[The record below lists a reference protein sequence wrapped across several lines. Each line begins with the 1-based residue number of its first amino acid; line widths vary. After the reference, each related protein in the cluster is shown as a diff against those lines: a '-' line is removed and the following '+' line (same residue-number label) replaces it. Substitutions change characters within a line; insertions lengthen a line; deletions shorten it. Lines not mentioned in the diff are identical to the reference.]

1 MTIQIPQGAKT
12 MQLFDM
18 NIDIPEGKTYIDI
31 DDNFLQN
38 KYNQFMQNNQQQNNF
53 NSQEELA
60 LDGKPMSMYQA
71 PQVSQNEPQ
80 EQGVWSKINK
90 GLEDFNNLIDPK
102 RMISEGLDYLSP
114 RVTSGEE
121 GVRQKIEDAT
131 NQISGGL
138 LARNFTSLDN
148 EEQKEIF
155 QIAYDE
161 IKKLGYE
168 PFLEIN
174 NGDYKYI
181 GVDKN
186 GKEVEFTPSFR
197 NTLASTKNELAFS
210 VAGGYAGSLAKTAGQ
225 TIAKKAL
232 NYFAP
237 SAIGAGSGAVS
248 DLHSQSNNTGIEVSH
263 IDYAKRFGSAAAE
276 DALAGAVVGSAI
288 KGIGKT
294 YKSVGDL
301 ISSVKTGAQAGKDM
315 IDGMAVKGGNLGNR
329 VIDKISKTDIPV
341 VGKFTDGGLQNA
353 ETIFNNLTKNVENK
367 KQIDE
372 LIAKENPTYLENG
385 KPTIEILKNIVEQGL
400 NKNNPQFIQDSAKR
414 TSAILKNISNSL
426 QGVPT
431 TQRREV
437 LLKAAQAYPEIG
449 SFLDDVLKADKDA
462 SISFLNMIK
471 GQDEVFKNKTGL
483 NGEFDYK
490 AWQKDNHAYENRINQ
505 EYGSAISKLDQLN
518 NGNIVLTSE
527 DLAKLENFKNNNFL
541 EQDVKNNI
549 QSYLDEIK
557 GKEVS
562 AEQIFGLRTAINKQ
576 LNTGNKTY
584 NTKQAYGIVK
594 EILDDALIRNA
605 SNKVLAKE
613 ILDNANKN
621 FALKE
626 NFKESYLGM
635 MKPQETKEGL
645 TDRLV
650 KGLRNI
656 NEDKN
661 LENAFKGMNEQ
672 ERLANETHVMN
683 SLLEKH
689 RIEGV
694 GYDFKSL
701 AKDLEDVNFS
711 SKKIKDAKDVINTY
725 ALIYNNNRDLIMTAL
740 ASSGKKTNSS
750 IATTIHGVF
759 DRILISGIF
768 ARLHAL
774 APFMKSAKE
783 QALRNQILDAIKL
796 AKTNKEVISN
806 LKNIKIADQEQS
818 RIFKDALDNYIKVDK
833 EQNKILKD
841 ALIKEGVIKGDN
853 FFMDKADP
861 KDNSLRFIGKNDKE
875 YTINKDVR
883 NEWMKTFNLKNIDD
897 EYIPNIPKEAKIAL
911 KDREIK
917 LTKGSLLKLI
927 EKDRIKYIPH
937 IKETLESPQAILKD
951 KDDFIFIKNIDNQ
964 TYFTSIGKDYETH
977 LTIISNSPKKQ
988 NNIRNKIKNAEVV
1001 YYNNARALPT
1011 SRASSETNQVSFS
1024 DKHSTQAKHKE
1035 SLEKYNRNFY
1045 LKHYK
1050 DFIDKSENKKIF
1062 FKYNFGD
1069 FLDIKKLEKSLEK
1082 YKESKPQE
1090 IKYKELKRG
1099 YILDDLLNV
1108 DEDVSYAVVN
1118 KDDLKPSLTR
1128 SLSQFRNKHSNSTIS
1143 DIRNSFNEREHF
1155 KESSNFDGI
1164 PTITKDGLV
1173 IAGNHRTTAIRD
1185 LKGENL
1191 ARYIKQA
1198 KRVYGEDVFK
1208 GFDENKA
1215 MIVRILDKNDDDTI
1229 IRLSKLSNDGRLSD
1243 ESEKLQ
1249 ALGAKYKEKLLK
1261 IENSKI
1267 NTEKELM
1274 NFLGSRDILESKR
1287 ALLDHLMP
1295 NINDALLSW
1304 ERRSGGD
1311 TEFSK
1316 ILNDNALN
1324 LLHLKQALNKNKVFK
1339 DNGNNFFSLFKR
1351 AIESINQSNVYKN
1364 NNELYDIIKKYT
1376 EPSLNFEKEFISSN
1390 KDLQADILG
1399 FIIKYNDTLTN
1410 PSEAFG
1416 NKIKKAIEFI
1426 YDNDSFSLFN
1436 NIKLSNYDV
1445 LNQMLNINIT
1455 NSIKYQEL
1463 LNKAIDNLSDEK
1475 NIIKKLNE
1483 NIKNKKS
1490 VKQRLDEKI
1499 QDDKK
1504 AREDILKRYDNFLKE
1519 NKDNKLDFLDKMN
1532 LNTIEYNLTRQMIV
1546 NAKESTNKGVKKDI
1560 PSDLRGKIEKELNIQ
1575 PLKEFGENYT
1585 EYYHDGKGALQKLLI
1600 EKQGQVAGAFH
1611 RKDLG
1616 DIDLVWG
1623 EVTDKIKHKGY
1634 GLAHIIDKHPE
1645 LDLKLISDIV
1655 DKGKLNN
1662 QNNIRYRI
1670 EYKNYI
1676 IGLSS
1681 EYKKGNKRTFIITAF
1696 ERYKG

>member
-71 PQVSQNEPQ
+71 PSLPQ
-80 EQGVWSKINK
+80 EKQEIGTWDKINQ
-90 GLEDFNNLIDPK
+90 GLSDFNEFINPLNAVKKIPQA
-102 RMISEGLDYLSP
+102 LDYLTP
-114 RVTSGEE
+114 KVTSGEE
-121 GVRQKIEDAT
+121 GARQKIEDAT
-131 NQISGGL
+131 NQVSGGL
-138 LARNFTSLDN
+138 LARNFTSPSN
-148 EEQKEIF
+148 EEQKQIF

-186 GKEVEFTPSFR
+186 GKEVDFTPSFR

-237 SAIGAGSGAVS
+237 SAIGAGSGAMA
-248 DLHSQSNNTGIEVSH
+248 DLHSQSNNIGIEASYM
-263 IDYAKRFGSAAAE
+263 DYAKRFGSAAAE

-301 ISSVKTGAQAGKDM
+301 ISSAKTGAQAGKDM

-329 VIDKISKTDIPV
+329 FIDKISKTDIPM

-505 EYGSAISKLDQLN
+505 EYGSAISKLDELN

-750 IATTIHGVF
+750 MATTIQGVF

-774 APFMKSAKE
+774 APFVKSAKE

-861 KDNSLRFIGKNDKE
+861 SKAKSDLNVKISVSPNVRNLAKLTNDEIIADLEYLANKHKEMFKKPSDVFKLIKEIKVNPTFFYKNNRIDIALIAKRLNDNKLGKLGVNKNTGEVRHITKVKEKDLARLEKVSKKNTKENVGIIQTFIQPGSKNENSLNG
-875 YTINKDVR
+875 
-883 NEWMKTFNLKNIDD
+883 L
-897 EYIPNIPKEAKIAL
+897 PN
-911 KDREIK
+911 
-917 LTKGSLLKLI
+917 
-927 EKDRIKYIPH
+927 
-937 IKETLESPQAILKD
+937 
-951 KDDFIFIKNIDNQ
+951 
-964 TYFTSIGKDYETH
+964 
-977 LTIISNSPKKQ
+977 ISNSTQTKPK
-988 NNIRNKIKNAEVV
+988 
-1001 YYNNARALPT
+1001 
-1011 SRASSETNQVSFS
+1011 TNLM
-1024 DKHSTQAKHKE
+1024 D
-1035 SLEKYNRNFY
+1035 
-1045 LKHYK
+1045 
-1050 DFIDKSENKKIF
+1050 
-1062 FKYNFGD
+1062 
-1069 FLDIKKLEKSLEK
+1069 DIKK
-1082 YKESKPQE
+1082 
-1090 IKYKELKRG
+1090 
-1099 YILDDLLNV
+1099 
-1108 DEDVSYAVVN
+1108 
-1118 KDDLKPSLTR
+1118 
-1128 SLSQFRNKHSNSTIS
+1128 
-1143 DIRNSFNEREHF
+1143 
-1155 KESSNFDGI
+1155 
-1164 PTITKDGLV
+1164 
-1173 IAGNHRTTAIRD
+1173 
-1185 LKGENL
+1185 
-1191 ARYIKQA
+1191 
-1198 KRVYGEDVFK
+1198 
-1208 GFDENKA
+1208 
-1215 MIVRILDKNDDDTI
+1215 
-1229 IRLSKLSNDGRLSD
+1229 
-1243 ESEKLQ
+1243 
-1249 ALGAKYKEKLLK
+1249 
-1261 IENSKI
+1261 
-1267 NTEKELM
+1267 
-1274 NFLGSRDILESKR
+1274 
-1287 ALLDHLMP
+1287 
-1295 NINDALLSW
+1295 
-1304 ERRSGGD
+1304 
-1311 TEFSK
+1311 
-1316 ILNDNALN
+1316 
-1324 LLHLKQALNKNKVFK
+1324 
-1339 DNGNNFFSLFKR
+1339 
-1351 AIESINQSNVYKN
+1351 
-1364 NNELYDIIKKYT
+1364 
-1376 EPSLNFEKEFISSN
+1376 
-1390 KDLQADILG
+1390 
-1399 FIIKYNDTLTN
+1399 
-1410 PSEAFG
+1410 
-1416 NKIKKAIEFI
+1416 
-1426 YDNDSFSLFN
+1426 
-1436 NIKLSNYDV
+1436 NIKAKEV
-1445 LNQMLNINIT
+1445 
-1455 NSIKYQEL
+1455 
-1463 LNKAIDNLSDEK
+1463 
-1475 NIIKKLNE
+1475 KK
-1483 NIKNKKS
+1483 KNKKS
-1490 VKQRLDEKI
+1490 VKQSLDEKI
-1499 QDDKK
+1499 QNDKK
-1504 AREDILKRYDNFLKE
+1504 ASEDILKRYDNFLKE
-1519 NKDNKLDFLDKMN
+1519 NKDYNFDFLDNMN
-1532 LNTIEYNLTRQMIV
+1532 LNTVEYNLTRQMII

-1560 PSDLRGKIEKELNIQ
+1560 PSALRGKIEKELNIQ
-1575 PLKEFGENYT
+1575 PLKEFGENYA

-1681 EYKKGNKRTFIITAF
+1681 EYKGNKRTFIITAF

>member
-1 MTIQIPQGAKT
+1 
-12 MQLFDM
+12 M
-18 NIDIPEGKTYIDI
+18 NIREFLLEKPQENNIISFLQDGASQSENQNTSEYLSNLKNEVINDFYKNKDKYAKEYEKYNFKDQNLTNPMGNISEYKRDLYDYNKNPSMNADDLSNYILDKQSKFNASKPI
-31 DDNFLQN
+31 FADDNEVAR
-38 KYNQFMQNNQQQNNF
+38 KSNQFMRDLGD
-53 NSQEELA
+53 ELQKSGRGR
-60 LDGKPMSMYQA
+60 LLQDDDGSYWVQ
-71 PQVSQNEPQ
+71 
-80 EQGVWSKINK
+80 
-90 GLEDFNNLIDPK
+90 D
-102 RMISEGLDYLSP
+102 
-114 RVTSGEE
+114 
-121 GVRQKIEDAT
+121 
-131 NQISGGL
+131 
-138 LARNFTSLDN
+138 
-148 EEQKEIF
+148 
-155 QIAYDE
+155 
-161 IKKLGYE
+161 
-168 PFLEIN
+168 N
-174 NGDYKYI
+174 NGNYSKVQGSTMGDLYRGLRDNGASMALGTAGAI
-181 GVDKN
+181 GGTMLGGGV
-186 GKEVEFTPSFR
+186 GM
-197 NTLASTKNELAFS
+197 
-210 VAGGYAGSLAKTAGQ
+210 VAGGALGASL
-225 TIAKKAL
+225 
-232 NYFAP
+232 
-237 SAIGAGSGAVS
+237 GAGYDYYGNTKDTNQDMNLKEALMLMGENAGLSLIGDAAFAGVAKGARA
-248 DLHSQSNNTGIEVSH
+248 LKNT
-263 IDYAKRFGSAAAE
+263 YNMA
-276 DALAGAVVGSAI
+276 
-288 KGIGKT
+288 
-294 YKSVGDL
+294 
-301 ISSVKTGAQAGKDM
+301 KTGAQAGKDM

-505 EYGSAISKLDQLN
+505 EYGSAISKLDELN
-518 NGNIVLTSE
+518 NGKIVLTSE

-605 SNKVLAKE
+605 SDKVLAKE

-626 NFKESYLGM
+626 NFKGSYLGM

-861 KDNSLRFIGKNDKE
+861 KDNSLRFIGKDGKE

-988 NNIRNKIKNAEVV
+988 NNIKNKMKNAEVV

-1011 SRASSETNQVSFS
+1011 SRASSETKQVSFS
-1024 DKHSTQAKHKE
+1024 NENSTQAKP
-1035 SLEKYNRNFY
+1035 
-1045 LKHYK
+1045 
-1050 DFIDKSENKKIF
+1050 KK
-1062 FKYNFGD
+1062 NLMD
-1069 FLDIKKLEKSLEK
+1069 DIK
-1082 YKESKPQE
+1082 
-1090 IKYKELKRG
+1090 
-1099 YILDDLLNV
+1099 D
-1108 DEDVSYAVVN
+1108 
-1118 KDDLKPSLTR
+1118 
-1128 SLSQFRNKHSNSTIS
+1128 
-1143 DIRNSFNEREHF
+1143 
-1155 KESSNFDGI
+1155 
-1164 PTITKDGLV
+1164 
-1173 IAGNHRTTAIRD
+1173 
-1185 LKGENL
+1185 
-1191 ARYIKQA
+1191 
-1198 KRVYGEDVFK
+1198 
-1208 GFDENKA
+1208 
-1215 MIVRILDKNDDDTI
+1215 
-1229 IRLSKLSNDGRLSD
+1229 
-1243 ESEKLQ
+1243 
-1249 ALGAKYKEKLLK
+1249 
-1261 IENSKI
+1261 
-1267 NTEKELM
+1267 
-1274 NFLGSRDILESKR
+1274 
-1287 ALLDHLMP
+1287 
-1295 NINDALLSW
+1295 NI
-1304 ERRSGGD
+1304 
-1311 TEFSK
+1311 
-1316 ILNDNALN
+1316 
-1324 LLHLKQALNKNKVFK
+1324 KNKE
-1339 DNGNNFFSLFKR
+1339 
-1351 AIESINQSNVYKN
+1351 IEK
-1364 NNELYDIIKKYT
+1364 
-1376 EPSLNFEKEFISSN
+1376 
-1390 KDLQADILG
+1390 
-1399 FIIKYNDTLTN
+1399 
-1410 PSEAFG
+1410 
-1416 NKIKKAIEFI
+1416 
-1426 YDNDSFSLFN
+1426 
-1436 NIKLSNYDV
+1436 
-1445 LNQMLNINIT
+1445 
-1455 NSIKYQEL
+1455 
-1463 LNKAIDNLSDEK
+1463 
-1475 NIIKKLNE
+1475 
-1483 NIKNKKS
+1483 KNKKS

-1499 QDDKK
+1499 QNDKK
-1504 AREDILKRYDNFLKE
+1504 ASEDILKRYDNFLKE
-1519 NKDNKLDFLDKMN
+1519 NKDYNFDFLDNMN
-1532 LNTIEYNLTRQMIV
+1532 LNTVEYNLTRQMII

-1560 PSDLRGKIEKELNIQ
+1560 PSALRGKIEQELNIQ
-1575 PLKEFGENYT
+1575 PLKEFGENYA
-1585 EYYHDGKGALQKLLI
+1585 EYYHDGARAIKKLLI

-1623 EVTDKIKHKGY
+1623 EVIDKIKHKGY

-1681 EYKKGNKRTFIITAF
+1681 EYKGNKRTFIITAF

>member
-1 MTIQIPQGAKT
+1 
-12 MQLFDM
+12 M
-18 NIDIPEGKTYIDI
+18 NIREFLLEKPQENNIISFLQDGASQSENQNTSEYLSNLKNEVINDFYKNKDKYAKEYEKYNFKDQNLTNPMGNISEYKRDLYDYNKNPSMNADDLSNYILDKQSKFNASKPI
-31 DDNFLQN
+31 FADDNEVAR
-38 KYNQFMQNNQQQNNF
+38 KSNQFMRDLGD
-53 NSQEELA
+53 ELQKSGRGR
-60 LDGKPMSMYQA
+60 LLQDDDGSYWVQ
-71 PQVSQNEPQ
+71 
-80 EQGVWSKINK
+80 
-90 GLEDFNNLIDPK
+90 D
-102 RMISEGLDYLSP
+102 
-114 RVTSGEE
+114 
-121 GVRQKIEDAT
+121 
-131 NQISGGL
+131 
-138 LARNFTSLDN
+138 
-148 EEQKEIF
+148 
-155 QIAYDE
+155 
-161 IKKLGYE
+161 
-168 PFLEIN
+168 N
-174 NGDYKYI
+174 NGNYSKVQGSTMGDLYRGLRDNGASMALGTAGAI
-181 GVDKN
+181 GGTMLGGGV
-186 GKEVEFTPSFR
+186 GM
-197 NTLASTKNELAFS
+197 
-210 VAGGYAGSLAKTAGQ
+210 VAGGALGASL
-225 TIAKKAL
+225 
-232 NYFAP
+232 
-237 SAIGAGSGAVS
+237 GAGYDYYGNTKDTNQDMNLKEALMLMGENAGLSLIGDAAFAGVAKGARA
-248 DLHSQSNNTGIEVSH
+248 LKNT
-263 IDYAKRFGSAAAE
+263 YNMA
-276 DALAGAVVGSAI
+276 
-288 KGIGKT
+288 
-294 YKSVGDL
+294 
-301 ISSVKTGAQAGKDM
+301 KTGAQAGKDM

-329 VIDKISKTDIPV
+329 VIDKITQKDIPMI
-341 VGKFTDGGLQNA
+341 GKFTDGGLQNA

-414 TSAILKNISNSL
+414 TSAILKNISNAL

-505 EYGSAISKLDQLN
+505 EYGSAISKLDELN
-518 NGNIVLTSE
+518 NGKIVLTSE

-541 EQDVKNNI
+541 DQDVKNNI

-584 NTKQAYGIVK
+584 NTKQAYEIIK
-594 EILDDALIRNA
+594 EILDNALIRNT
-605 SNKVLAKE
+605 SNRELAKE
-613 ILDNANKN
+613 VLNNANKN

-861 KDNSLRFIGKNDKE
+861 KDNSLRFIGKNGKE

-988 NNIRNKIKNAEVV
+988 NNIKNKMKNAEVV

-1011 SRASSETNQVSFS
+1011 SRASSETKQVSFS
-1024 DKHSTQAKHKE
+1024 NENSTQAKP
-1035 SLEKYNRNFY
+1035 
-1045 LKHYK
+1045 
-1050 DFIDKSENKKIF
+1050 KK
-1062 FKYNFGD
+1062 N
-1069 FLDIKKLEKSLEK
+1069 LMNDIKE
-1082 YKESKPQE
+1082 
-1090 IKYKELKRG
+1090 
-1099 YILDDLLNV
+1099 
-1108 DEDVSYAVVN
+1108 
-1118 KDDLKPSLTR
+1118 
-1128 SLSQFRNKHSNSTIS
+1128 
-1143 DIRNSFNEREHF
+1143 
-1155 KESSNFDGI
+1155 
-1164 PTITKDGLV
+1164 
-1173 IAGNHRTTAIRD
+1173 
-1185 LKGENL
+1185 
-1191 ARYIKQA
+1191 
-1198 KRVYGEDVFK
+1198 
-1208 GFDENKA
+1208 
-1215 MIVRILDKNDDDTI
+1215 
-1229 IRLSKLSNDGRLSD
+1229 
-1243 ESEKLQ
+1243 
-1249 ALGAKYKEKLLK
+1249 
-1261 IENSKI
+1261 
-1267 NTEKELM
+1267 
-1274 NFLGSRDILESKR
+1274 
-1287 ALLDHLMP
+1287 
-1295 NINDALLSW
+1295 
-1304 ERRSGGD
+1304 
-1311 TEFSK
+1311 
-1316 ILNDNALN
+1316 
-1324 LLHLKQALNKNKVFK
+1324 
-1339 DNGNNFFSLFKR
+1339 
-1351 AIESINQSNVYKN
+1351 
-1364 NNELYDIIKKYT
+1364 
-1376 EPSLNFEKEFISSN
+1376 
-1390 KDLQADILG
+1390 
-1399 FIIKYNDTLTN
+1399 
-1410 PSEAFG
+1410 
-1416 NKIKKAIEFI
+1416 
-1426 YDNDSFSLFN
+1426 
-1436 NIKLSNYDV
+1436 NIKAKEV
-1445 LNQMLNINIT
+1445 
-1455 NSIKYQEL
+1455 
-1463 LNKAIDNLSDEK
+1463 
-1475 NIIKKLNE
+1475 KK
-1483 NIKNKKS
+1483 KNKKS

-1681 EYKKGNKRTFIITAF
+1681 EYKGNKRTFIITAF

>member
-1 MTIQIPQGAKT
+1 
-12 MQLFDM
+12 M
-18 NIDIPEGKTYIDI
+18 NIREFLLEKPQENNIISFLQDGASQSENQNTSEYLSNLKNEVINDFYKNKDKYAKEYEKYNFKDQNLTNPMGNISEYKRDLYDYNKNPSMNADDLSNYILDKQSKFNASKPI
-31 DDNFLQN
+31 FADDNEVAR
-38 KYNQFMQNNQQQNNF
+38 KSNQFMRDLGD
-53 NSQEELA
+53 ELQKSGRGR
-60 LDGKPMSMYQA
+60 LLQDDDGSYWVQ
-71 PQVSQNEPQ
+71 
-80 EQGVWSKINK
+80 
-90 GLEDFNNLIDPK
+90 D
-102 RMISEGLDYLSP
+102 
-114 RVTSGEE
+114 
-121 GVRQKIEDAT
+121 
-131 NQISGGL
+131 
-138 LARNFTSLDN
+138 
-148 EEQKEIF
+148 
-155 QIAYDE
+155 
-161 IKKLGYE
+161 
-168 PFLEIN
+168 N
-174 NGDYKYI
+174 NGNYSKVQGSTMGDLYRGLRDNGASMALGTAGAI
-181 GVDKN
+181 GGTMLGGGV
-186 GKEVEFTPSFR
+186 GM
-197 NTLASTKNELAFS
+197 
-210 VAGGYAGSLAKTAGQ
+210 VAGGALGASL
-225 TIAKKAL
+225 
-232 NYFAP
+232 
-237 SAIGAGSGAVS
+237 GAGYDYYGNTKDTNQDMNLKEAIMLMGENAGLSLIGDAAFAGVAKGARA
-248 DLHSQSNNTGIEVSH
+248 LKNT
-263 IDYAKRFGSAAAE
+263 YNMA
-276 DALAGAVVGSAI
+276 
-288 KGIGKT
+288 
-294 YKSVGDL
+294 
-301 ISSVKTGAQAGKDM
+301 KTGAQAGKDM

-385 KPTIEILKNIVEQGL
+385 KPTIEILKNIIEQGL

-505 EYGSAISKLDQLN
+505 EYGSAISKLDELN

-750 IATTIHGVF
+750 IATTIQGVF

-861 KDNSLRFIGKNDKE
+861 SKAKSDLNVKISVSPNVRNLAKLTNDEIIADLEYLANKHKEMFKKPSDVFKLIKEIKVNPTFFYKNNRMDIALIAKRLNDNKLGKLGVNKNTGEVRHITKVKEKDLARLEKVSKKNTKENVGIIQTFIQPGSKNENSLNG
-875 YTINKDVR
+875 
-883 NEWMKTFNLKNIDD
+883 L
-897 EYIPNIPKEAKIAL
+897 PN
-911 KDREIK
+911 
-917 LTKGSLLKLI
+917 
-927 EKDRIKYIPH
+927 
-937 IKETLESPQAILKD
+937 
-951 KDDFIFIKNIDNQ
+951 
-964 TYFTSIGKDYETH
+964 
-977 LTIISNSPKKQ
+977 ISNSTQTKPK
-988 NNIRNKIKNAEVV
+988 
-1001 YYNNARALPT
+1001 
-1011 SRASSETNQVSFS
+1011 TNLM
-1024 DKHSTQAKHKE
+1024 D
-1035 SLEKYNRNFY
+1035 
-1045 LKHYK
+1045 
-1050 DFIDKSENKKIF
+1050 
-1062 FKYNFGD
+1062 
-1069 FLDIKKLEKSLEK
+1069 DIKK
-1082 YKESKPQE
+1082 
-1090 IKYKELKRG
+1090 
-1099 YILDDLLNV
+1099 
-1108 DEDVSYAVVN
+1108 
-1118 KDDLKPSLTR
+1118 
-1128 SLSQFRNKHSNSTIS
+1128 
-1143 DIRNSFNEREHF
+1143 
-1155 KESSNFDGI
+1155 
-1164 PTITKDGLV
+1164 
-1173 IAGNHRTTAIRD
+1173 
-1185 LKGENL
+1185 
-1191 ARYIKQA
+1191 
-1198 KRVYGEDVFK
+1198 
-1208 GFDENKA
+1208 
-1215 MIVRILDKNDDDTI
+1215 
-1229 IRLSKLSNDGRLSD
+1229 
-1243 ESEKLQ
+1243 
-1249 ALGAKYKEKLLK
+1249 
-1261 IENSKI
+1261 
-1267 NTEKELM
+1267 
-1274 NFLGSRDILESKR
+1274 
-1287 ALLDHLMP
+1287 
-1295 NINDALLSW
+1295 
-1304 ERRSGGD
+1304 
-1311 TEFSK
+1311 
-1316 ILNDNALN
+1316 
-1324 LLHLKQALNKNKVFK
+1324 
-1339 DNGNNFFSLFKR
+1339 
-1351 AIESINQSNVYKN
+1351 
-1364 NNELYDIIKKYT
+1364 
-1376 EPSLNFEKEFISSN
+1376 
-1390 KDLQADILG
+1390 
-1399 FIIKYNDTLTN
+1399 
-1410 PSEAFG
+1410 
-1416 NKIKKAIEFI
+1416 
-1426 YDNDSFSLFN
+1426 
-1436 NIKLSNYDV
+1436 NIKAKEV
-1445 LNQMLNINIT
+1445 
-1455 NSIKYQEL
+1455 
-1463 LNKAIDNLSDEK
+1463 
-1475 NIIKKLNE
+1475 KK
-1483 NIKNKKS
+1483 KNKKS
-1490 VKQRLDEKI
+1490 VKQSLDEKI
-1499 QDDKK
+1499 QNDKK
-1504 AREDILKRYDNFLKE
+1504 ASEDILKRYDNFLKE
-1519 NKDNKLDFLDKMN
+1519 NKDYNFDFLDNMN
-1532 LNTIEYNLTRQMIV
+1532 LNTVEYNLTRQMII

-1560 PSDLRGKIEKELNIQ
+1560 PSALRGKIEKELNIQ
-1575 PLKEFGENYT
+1575 PLKEFGENYA

-1681 EYKKGNKRTFIITAF
+1681 EYKGNKRTFIITAF

>member
-1 MTIQIPQGAKT
+1 
-12 MQLFDM
+12 M
-18 NIDIPEGKTYIDI
+18 NIREFLLEKPQENNIISFLQDGASQSENQNTSEYLSNLKNEVINDFYKNKDKYAKEYEKYNFKDQNLTNPMGNISEYKRDLYDYNKNPSMNADDLSNYILDKQSKFNASKPI
-31 DDNFLQN
+31 FADDNEVAR
-38 KYNQFMQNNQQQNNF
+38 KSNQFMRDLGD
-53 NSQEELA
+53 ELQKSGRGR
-60 LDGKPMSMYQA
+60 LLQDDDGSYWVQ
-71 PQVSQNEPQ
+71 
-80 EQGVWSKINK
+80 
-90 GLEDFNNLIDPK
+90 D
-102 RMISEGLDYLSP
+102 
-114 RVTSGEE
+114 
-121 GVRQKIEDAT
+121 
-131 NQISGGL
+131 
-138 LARNFTSLDN
+138 
-148 EEQKEIF
+148 
-155 QIAYDE
+155 
-161 IKKLGYE
+161 
-168 PFLEIN
+168 N
-174 NGDYKYI
+174 NGNYSKVQGSTMGDLYRGLRDNGASMALGTAGAI
-181 GVDKN
+181 GGTMLGGGV
-186 GKEVEFTPSFR
+186 GM
-197 NTLASTKNELAFS
+197 
-210 VAGGYAGSLAKTAGQ
+210 VAGGALGASL
-225 TIAKKAL
+225 
-232 NYFAP
+232 
-237 SAIGAGSGAVS
+237 GAGYDYYGNTKDTNQDMNLKEAIMLMGENAGLSLIGDAAFAGVAKGARA
-248 DLHSQSNNTGIEVSH
+248 LKNT
-263 IDYAKRFGSAAAE
+263 YNMA
-276 DALAGAVVGSAI
+276 
-288 KGIGKT
+288 
-294 YKSVGDL
+294 
-301 ISSVKTGAQAGKDM
+301 KTGAQAGKDM

-483 NGEFDYK
+483 KGEFDYK
-490 AWQKDNHAYENRINQ
+490 AWQKDNHAYENRIKQ
-505 EYGSAISKLDQLN
+505 EYGSAISKLDELN
-518 NGNIVLTSE
+518 NGKIVLTSE

-584 NTKQAYGIVK
+584 NTKQAYRIVK

-605 SNKVLAKE
+605 SDKVLAKE

-645 TDRLV
+645 THRLV

-672 ERLANETHVMN
+672 ERLANETHTMN
-683 SLLEKH
+683 ALLEKH

-701 AKDLEDVNFS
+701 AKDLEDVEFS

-750 IATTIHGVF
+750 IATTIQGVF

-774 APFMKSAKE
+774 APFVKSAKE

-988 NNIRNKIKNAEVV
+988 NNIKNKMKNAEVV

-1011 SRASSETNQVSFS
+1011 SRASSETKQVSFS
-1024 DKHSTQAKHKE
+1024 NENSTQTKP
-1035 SLEKYNRNFY
+1035 
-1045 LKHYK
+1045 
-1050 DFIDKSENKKIF
+1050 KK
-1062 FKYNFGD
+1062 NLMD
-1069 FLDIKKLEKSLEK
+1069 DIK
-1082 YKESKPQE
+1082 
-1090 IKYKELKRG
+1090 
-1099 YILDDLLNV
+1099 
-1108 DEDVSYAVVN
+1108 
-1118 KDDLKPSLTR
+1118 
-1128 SLSQFRNKHSNSTIS
+1128 
-1143 DIRNSFNEREHF
+1143 
-1155 KESSNFDGI
+1155 
-1164 PTITKDGLV
+1164 
-1173 IAGNHRTTAIRD
+1173 
-1185 LKGENL
+1185 EN
-1191 ARYIKQA
+1191 I
-1198 KRVYGEDVFK
+1198 
-1208 GFDENKA
+1208 
-1215 MIVRILDKNDDDTI
+1215 
-1229 IRLSKLSNDGRLSD
+1229 
-1243 ESEKLQ
+1243 
-1249 ALGAKYKEKLLK
+1249 
-1261 IENSKI
+1261 
-1267 NTEKELM
+1267 
-1274 NFLGSRDILESKR
+1274 
-1287 ALLDHLMP
+1287 
-1295 NINDALLSW
+1295 
-1304 ERRSGGD
+1304 
-1311 TEFSK
+1311 
-1316 ILNDNALN
+1316 
-1324 LLHLKQALNKNKVFK
+1324 KNKEV
-1339 DNGNNFFSLFKR
+1339 
-1351 AIESINQSNVYKN
+1351 
-1364 NNELYDIIKKYT
+1364 KK
-1376 EPSLNFEKEFISSN
+1376 
-1390 KDLQADILG
+1390 
-1399 FIIKYNDTLTN
+1399 
-1410 PSEAFG
+1410 
-1416 NKIKKAIEFI
+1416 
-1426 YDNDSFSLFN
+1426 
-1436 NIKLSNYDV
+1436 
-1445 LNQMLNINIT
+1445 
-1455 NSIKYQEL
+1455 
-1463 LNKAIDNLSDEK
+1463 
-1475 NIIKKLNE
+1475 
-1483 NIKNKKS
+1483 KNKKS

-1499 QDDKK
+1499 QNDKK
-1504 AREDILKRYDNFLKE
+1504 ASEDILKRYDNFLKE

-1575 PLKEFGENYT
+1575 PLKEFGENYA

-1681 EYKKGNKRTFIITAF
+1681 EYKGNKRTFIITAF

>member
-138 LARNFTSLDN
+138 LPRIFTSPSN
-148 EEQKEIF
+148 EEQKQIF

-186 GKEVEFTPSFR
+186 GKEVDFTPSFR

-237 SAIGAGSGAVS
+237 SAIGAGSGAMA
-248 DLHSQSNNTGIEVSH
+248 DLHSQSNNTGIEASYM
-263 IDYAKRFGSAAAE
+263 DYAKRFGSAAAE

-315 IDGMAVKGGNLGNR
+315 IDGMAVKGGNLKENIGDKLRKISPSILNDLASQGSETSKAYARELIESGNR
-329 VIDKISKTDIPV
+329 NYDDILQKSRAMPLEVNQGNALVDGVASKIKDFSNTAKNGFVKNTADNVTNSLNNISKNIGSKEAALNQQDLINLSFMNDDLANMARSVLANDPKMANKV
-341 VGKFTDGGLQNA
+341 ANSLHLQ
-353 ETIFNNLTKNVENK
+353 
-367 KQIDE
+367 DE
-372 LIAKENPTYLENG
+372 
-385 KPTIEILKNIVEQGL
+385 
-400 NKNNPQFIQDSAKR
+400 
-414 TSAILKNISNSL
+414 AILKELNLNNAS
-426 QGVPT
+426 
-431 TQRREV
+431 
-437 LLKAAQAYPEIG
+437 
-449 SFLDDVLKADKDA
+449 KADELYALRDA
-462 SISFLNMIK
+462 RAKRAYDEFGKGLDKLDELNPNGVKVDKQTIDDIVLNSSVYSESTPAMIK
-471 GQDEVFKNKTGL
+471 NFIHEAKSG
-483 NGEFDYK
+483 
-490 AWQKDNHAYENRINQ
+490 A
-505 EYGSAISKLDQLN
+505 LD
-518 NGNIVLTSE
+518 
-527 DLAKLENFKNNNFL
+527 
-541 EQDVKNNI
+541 
-549 QSYLDEIK
+549 
-557 GKEVS
+557 GKS
-562 AEQIFGLRTAINKQ
+562 
-576 LNTGNKTY
+576 
-584 NTKQAYGIVK
+584 VK
-594 EILDDALIRNA
+594 EIYDRIDAIG
-605 SNKVLAKE
+605 NKIKESSSYNYKDFLNSLKDAFLENIVKSADNPQEAKE
-613 ILDNANKN
+613 ILTKIRKDYADFKVYDKSKLGKKLEGSEKEISKDIDKILNETNPKKNYEAITKGLNDDEIKVLDNQIITRALEKNKVNIGDANNPKFAVNYKAVMDN
-621 FALKE
+621 FE
-626 NFKESYLGM
+626 NFKPKSKSGQEKIEVLKTIGDLRTNFETVIDGILNSKAKELGHGISTNFIERAKTM
-635 MKPQETKEGL
+635 L
-645 TDRLV
+645 VNNFTDYIAFYFMRLWEV
-650 KGLRNI
+650 GKRAGTRIQMRRGFSNI
-656 NEDKN
+656 NN
-661 LENAFKGMNEQ
+661 L
-672 ERLANETHVMN
+672 
-683 SLLEKH
+683 
-689 RIEGV
+689 
-694 GYDFKSL
+694 
-701 AKDLEDVNFS
+701 KD
-711 SKKIKDAKDVINTY
+711 
-725 ALIYNNNRDLIMTAL
+725 
-740 ASSGKKTNSS
+740 
-750 IATTIHGVF
+750 F
-759 DRILISGIF
+759 DR
-768 ARLHAL
+768 
-774 APFMKSAKE
+774 SAKE
-783 QALRNQILDAIKL
+783 FIESIKD
-796 AKTNKEVISN
+796 KTLKEE
-806 LKNIKIADQEQS
+806 AQEARKEFNS
-818 RIFKDALDNYIKVDK
+818 KVKDL
-833 EQNKILKD
+833 
-841 ALIKEGVIKGDN
+841 IKGDN

-861 KDNSLRFIGKNDKE
+861 KDNSLRFIGKNGKE

-1024 DKHSTQAKHKE
+1024 DKNSTQAKP
-1035 SLEKYNRNFY
+1035 
-1045 LKHYK
+1045 
-1050 DFIDKSENKKIF
+1050 KK
-1062 FKYNFGD
+1062 NLMD
-1069 FLDIKKLEKSLEK
+1069 DIK
-1082 YKESKPQE
+1082 
-1090 IKYKELKRG
+1090 
-1099 YILDDLLNV
+1099 
-1108 DEDVSYAVVN
+1108 
-1118 KDDLKPSLTR
+1118 
-1128 SLSQFRNKHSNSTIS
+1128 
-1143 DIRNSFNEREHF
+1143 
-1155 KESSNFDGI
+1155 
-1164 PTITKDGLV
+1164 
-1173 IAGNHRTTAIRD
+1173 
-1185 LKGENL
+1185 EN
-1191 ARYIKQA
+1191 I
-1198 KRVYGEDVFK
+1198 
-1208 GFDENKA
+1208 
-1215 MIVRILDKNDDDTI
+1215 
-1229 IRLSKLSNDGRLSD
+1229 
-1243 ESEKLQ
+1243 
-1249 ALGAKYKEKLLK
+1249 
-1261 IENSKI
+1261 
-1267 NTEKELM
+1267 
-1274 NFLGSRDILESKR
+1274 
-1287 ALLDHLMP
+1287 
-1295 NINDALLSW
+1295 
-1304 ERRSGGD
+1304 
-1311 TEFSK
+1311 
-1316 ILNDNALN
+1316 
-1324 LLHLKQALNKNKVFK
+1324 KNKEV
-1339 DNGNNFFSLFKR
+1339 
-1351 AIESINQSNVYKN
+1351 
-1364 NNELYDIIKKYT
+1364 KK
-1376 EPSLNFEKEFISSN
+1376 
-1390 KDLQADILG
+1390 
-1399 FIIKYNDTLTN
+1399 
-1410 PSEAFG
+1410 
-1416 NKIKKAIEFI
+1416 
-1426 YDNDSFSLFN
+1426 
-1436 NIKLSNYDV
+1436 
-1445 LNQMLNINIT
+1445 
-1455 NSIKYQEL
+1455 
-1463 LNKAIDNLSDEK
+1463 
-1475 NIIKKLNE
+1475 
-1483 NIKNKKS
+1483 KNKKS

-1499 QDDKK
+1499 QNDKK
-1504 AREDILKRYDNFLKE
+1504 ASEDILKRYDNFLKE

-1575 PLKEFGENYT
+1575 PLKEFGENYA

-1681 EYKKGNKRTFIITAF
+1681 EYKGNKRTFIITAF

>member
-60 LDGKPMSMYQA
+60 LDGKPMSIYQA

-114 RVTSGEE
+114 KVTSGEE

-148 EEQKEIF
+148 EEQKQIF

-186 GKEVEFTPSFR
+186 GKEVDFTPSFR

-237 SAIGAGSGAVS
+237 SAIGAGSGAMA
-248 DLHSQSNNTGIEVSH
+248 DLHSQSNNTGIEASYM
-263 IDYAKRFGSAAAE
+263 DYAKRFGSAAAE

-329 VIDKISKTDIPV
+329 VIDKITQKDIPMI
-341 VGKFTDGGLQNA
+341 GKFTDGGLQNA

-385 KPTIEILKNIVEQGL
+385 KPTIEILKNFVEQGL

-414 TSAILKNISNSL
+414 TSAILKNISNAL

-431 TQRREV
+431 TQRREI
-437 LLKAAQAYPEIG
+437 LLKSAQAYPEIG
-449 SFLDDVLKADKDA
+449 SFLDDVLKADRDA

-483 NGEFDYK
+483 KGEFDYK
-490 AWQKDNHAYENRINQ
+490 AWQKDNHAYENRIKQ
-505 EYGSAISKLDQLN
+505 EYGSAISKLDELN
-518 NGNIVLTSE
+518 NGKIVLTSE

-584 NTKQAYGIVK
+584 NTKQAYRIVK

-605 SNKVLAKE
+605 SDKVLAKE

-645 TDRLV
+645 THRLV

-672 ERLANETHVMN
+672 ERLANETHTMN
-683 SLLEKH
+683 ALLEKH

-750 IATTIHGVF
+750 IATTIQGVF

-774 APFMKSAKE
+774 APFVKSAKE

-861 KDNSLRFIGKNDKE
+861 KDNSLRFIGKNGKE

-988 NNIRNKIKNAEVV
+988 NNIKNKMKNAEVV

-1011 SRASSETNQVSFS
+1011 SRASSETKQVSFS
-1024 DKHSTQAKHKE
+1024 NENSTQTKPKTN
-1035 SLEKYNRNFY
+1035 LM
-1045 LKHYK
+1045 
-1050 DFIDKSENKKIF
+1050 D
-1062 FKYNFGD
+1062 
-1069 FLDIKKLEKSLEK
+1069 DIKE
-1082 YKESKPQE
+1082 
-1090 IKYKELKRG
+1090 
-1099 YILDDLLNV
+1099 
-1108 DEDVSYAVVN
+1108 
-1118 KDDLKPSLTR
+1118 
-1128 SLSQFRNKHSNSTIS
+1128 
-1143 DIRNSFNEREHF
+1143 
-1155 KESSNFDGI
+1155 
-1164 PTITKDGLV
+1164 
-1173 IAGNHRTTAIRD
+1173 
-1185 LKGENL
+1185 
-1191 ARYIKQA
+1191 
-1198 KRVYGEDVFK
+1198 
-1208 GFDENKA
+1208 
-1215 MIVRILDKNDDDTI
+1215 
-1229 IRLSKLSNDGRLSD
+1229 
-1243 ESEKLQ
+1243 
-1249 ALGAKYKEKLLK
+1249 
-1261 IENSKI
+1261 
-1267 NTEKELM
+1267 
-1274 NFLGSRDILESKR
+1274 
-1287 ALLDHLMP
+1287 
-1295 NINDALLSW
+1295 
-1304 ERRSGGD
+1304 
-1311 TEFSK
+1311 
-1316 ILNDNALN
+1316 
-1324 LLHLKQALNKNKVFK
+1324 
-1339 DNGNNFFSLFKR
+1339 
-1351 AIESINQSNVYKN
+1351 
-1364 NNELYDIIKKYT
+1364 
-1376 EPSLNFEKEFISSN
+1376 
-1390 KDLQADILG
+1390 
-1399 FIIKYNDTLTN
+1399 
-1410 PSEAFG
+1410 
-1416 NKIKKAIEFI
+1416 
-1426 YDNDSFSLFN
+1426 
-1436 NIKLSNYDV
+1436 NIKAKEV
-1445 LNQMLNINIT
+1445 
-1455 NSIKYQEL
+1455 
-1463 LNKAIDNLSDEK
+1463 
-1475 NIIKKLNE
+1475 KK
-1483 NIKNKKS
+1483 KNKKS

-1499 QDDKK
+1499 QNDKK

-1575 PLKEFGENYT
+1575 PLKEFGENYA

-1681 EYKKGNKRTFIITAF
+1681 EYKGNKRTFIITAF